1 MKFQHFN
8 DGWVVKH
15 LGETEPGLPVSV
27 PDDAMLREPRSASS
41 MGGLNV
47 SWFEGRDYS
56 YTKAFTISEKELAGC
71 LVLEFEGVYR
81 KAEVWLNGRKA
92 AFRPYGYTNFY
103 CESEGNKD
111 RPTAPPGSRRG
122 CLLFVGGLLQNRE
135 LLRPGRLTGE
145 KLPKLLAGSVDAR
158 ERCEAFSGHRQ
169 PGVLHWQALLQ
180 TACFPQESRGLQAS
194 AS

>member
-8 DGWVVKH
+8 DGWVVRH

-56 YTKAFTISEKELAGC
+56 YTKTFTISEEALAGC

-103 CESEGNKD
+103 CESEGNNIK
-111 RPTAPPGSRRG
+111 RQTNSPAGIPAGLFAIRRRLAPKQRTPPAGPSD
-122 CLLFVGGLLQNRE
+122 GG
-135 LLRPGRLTGE
+135 
-145 KLPKLLAGSVDAR
+145 
-158 ERCEAFSGHRQ
+158 EA
-169 PGVLHWQALLQ
+169 P
-180 TACFPQESRGLQAS
+180 
-194 AS
+194 